1 MVKISE
7 TKEGTVHKGRPTY
20 RMEKG
25 SDKMCTDMEKKD
37 KYSLWTSVLCIYSC
51 SYKLIFKLLP
61 DTYRVIFT
69 GFMLHCNNSS

>member
-25 SDKMCTDMEKKD
+25 SDKMCTDVEKKTNIV
-37 KYSLWTSVLCIYSC
+37 YGHVYCAYIPAAISWFSVTPGHISGYF
-51 SYKLIFKLLP
+51 YLL
-61 DTYRVIFT
+61 YVA
-69 GFMLHCNNSS
+69 L